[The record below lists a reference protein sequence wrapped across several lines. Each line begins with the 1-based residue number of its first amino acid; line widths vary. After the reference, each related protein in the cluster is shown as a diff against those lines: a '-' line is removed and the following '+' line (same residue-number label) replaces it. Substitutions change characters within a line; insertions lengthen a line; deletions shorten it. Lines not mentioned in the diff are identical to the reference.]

1 MWESFIVLSYHSK
14 FLMITFRSAIPPT
27 SRSTLCAGTFGR
39 ATSASGSFSGS
50 GSLLSFAK
58 LYKTAHAVITR
69 SDVWIWSRRSKLRH
83 GNLLFKT
90 PNVCS
95 IVTLALDR
103 AVLKRLS
110 ASVLVA
116 SSGVI
121 RNGRSGYPLS
131 PNRTPL
137 ISWFSNL
144 AHGERC
150 WQIFCCH
157 VWYLAIAQRY
167 SWWTTRDHML
177 LK

>member
-1 MWESFIVLSYHSK
+1 MPFHQLLDS
-14 FLMITFRSAIPPT
+14 
-27 SRSTLCAGTFGR
+27 LCAGTFGR
-39 ATSASGSFSGS
+39 ATSANGSISGS

-69 SDVWIWSRRSKLRH
+69 SDVWTWSRRSKLRH

-95 IVTLALDR
+95 IFTLALDR

-144 AHGERC
+144 AQRALLTNILLSCVVPGHRTTVFVMNNS
-150 WQIFCCH
+150 WSH
-157 VWYLAIAQRY
+157 VAEIDTQNYQHSK
-167 SWWTTRDHML
+167 SWR
-177 LK
+177 